1 MFSEQR
7 QFPGSEAQ
15 LEVSA
20 SPHSLCA
27 LSAVDKSTSLLTKPG
42 SKVDI
47 DLVFQDLARFPIDT
61 NSPPLQG
68 DTWEYCAKSKL
79 IYGTFKVSKSFFRCY
94 IRNSVCNFYQIIMS
108 R

>member
-1 MFSEQR
+1 MFLQVSAAFSEQR

-20 SPHSLCA
+20 APHSLCA

-42 SKVDI
+42 NKVDI
-47 DLVFQDLARFPIDT
+47 DRVFQDLARFPIDT
-61 NSPPLQG
+61 NSPPLQS

-79 IYGTFKVSKSFFRCY
+79 IYRTFKVSSAIF
-94 IRNSVCNFYQIIMS
+94 IILFVIFIK
-108 R
+108 